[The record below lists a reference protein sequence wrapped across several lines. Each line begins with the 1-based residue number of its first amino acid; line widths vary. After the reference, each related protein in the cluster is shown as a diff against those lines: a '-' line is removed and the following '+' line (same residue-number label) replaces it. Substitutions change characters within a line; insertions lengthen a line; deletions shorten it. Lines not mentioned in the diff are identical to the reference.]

1 MIARMG
7 LLHQP
12 RPDVV
17 ADPLGIA
24 LVDYLHSPGQQ
35 EVSLIMSNGVP
46 PVTQPVADFFAREPA
61 NEIEAAMLAACR
73 GTVLDIAAGA
83 GRSTLLLQHRGLDV
97 LALDISRGAAAVMA
111 ARGVKRV
118 QCVDWVAF
126 CETSEEMFDTI
137 LMLGRGISLF
147 GSPDRIGRLLSVVAR
162 LVAPGGQVV
171 ADGREP
177 PAEGGLFGS
186 STRLTEASQSL
197 QPGVLRFRQREAWIR
212 YGEVDSA
219 RFYLLDLA
227 LDTLREIAEHG
238 GWRVMRL
245 HQQADAYAV
254 SLQRTW

>member
-1 MIARMG
+1 MKHRAGVFWPARGQYDRPHGTAAPASTRRCCRSTGNCPRG
-7 LLHQP
+7 LS
-12 RPDVV
+12 
-17 ADPLGIA
+17 
-24 LVDYLHSPGQQ
+24 HSPGQQ

-162 LVAPGGQVV
+162 LVGPA
-171 ADGREP
+171 GRSSPMVGNPQRRGASSAQDP
-177 PAEGGLFGS
+177 P
-186 STRLTEASQSL
+186 
-197 QPGVLRFRQREAWIR
+197 
-212 YGEVDSA
+212 
-219 RFYLLDLA
+219 
-227 LDTLREIAEHG
+227 HG
-238 GWRVMRL
+238 GFPEPAAWRPP
-245 HQQADAYAV
+245 V
-254 SLQRTW
+254 SPT